1 MNTNMIY
8 CQQDETSEDTQQCS
22 VYADPPVS
30 HKLTSDEDE
39 LFCLSVAASLRRFN
53 SQKKA
58 LAKLRIQQVLY
69 DVEFLN

>member
-1 MNTNMIY
+1 MTY
-8 CQQDETSEDTQQCS
+8 CQQDESSEDTQQCNLH
-22 VYADPPVS
+22 ADPPVS
-30 HKLTSDEDE
+30 HKLTPDEDE

-69 DVEFLN
+69 DVEFHD

>member
-22 VYADPPVS
+22 LYADLPVS

>member
-1 MNTNMIY
+1 MIY
-8 CQQDETSEDTQQCS
+8 CQQDESSEDIQQCNL
-22 VYADPPVS
+22 YADPSVP

-53 SQKKA
+53 PQKKA

-69 DVEFLN
+69 DVELLN